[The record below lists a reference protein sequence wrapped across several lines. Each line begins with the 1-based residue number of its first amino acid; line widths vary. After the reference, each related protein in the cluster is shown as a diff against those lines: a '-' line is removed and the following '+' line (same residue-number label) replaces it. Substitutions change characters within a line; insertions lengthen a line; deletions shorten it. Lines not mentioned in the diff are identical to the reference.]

1 MEPCVQSITMNGPCV
16 MCGGRAQKMHR
27 PMFRRGSFCP
37 RCCPVCKGQP
47 ASAAVT
53 PPEAEAPTQ
62 DTSELKEGRWGPN
75 PNDPWY
81 RDERRYPPPWIP
93 RRPHWFK

>member
-1 MEPCVQSITMNGPCV
+1 MEPCVQSITMSGACS

-27 PMFRRGSFCP
+27 PMFRRGLFCP
-37 RCCPVCKGQP
+37 RCCPGCADQP
-47 ASAAVT
+47 PSAVAT
-53 PPEAEAPTQ
+53 PSETEAPTLAAG
-62 DTSELKEGRWGPN
+62 ERKEGRWGPH

-81 RDERRYPPPWIP
+81 RDQRRYPPPWMP

>member
-1 MEPCVQSITMNGPCV
+1 MEPCIQSITMSGPCV
-16 MCGGRAQKMHR
+16 TCGGRAQKMHR
-27 PMFRRGSFCP
+27 PMFRRGTFCP
-37 RCCPVCKGQP
+37 RCCPVCAGQP
-47 ASAAVT
+47 ASAAAT
-53 PPEAEAPTQ
+53 PSEVEAPAQ
-62 DTSELKEGRWGPN
+62 DASEQKEGQWGPH

>member
-1 MEPCVQSITMNGPCV
+1 MEPCVQSGALSGPCLL
-16 MCGGRAQKMHR
+16 CGGRAQNMHR
-27 PMFRRGSFCP
+27 PLSRRGSFCP
-37 RCCPVCKGQP
+37 RCCPVCAGHP
-47 ASAAVT
+47 ASALVT
-53 PPEAEAPTQ
+53 PTKAHAPAQ
-62 DTSELKEGRWGPN
+62 DASERKEGRWGPH